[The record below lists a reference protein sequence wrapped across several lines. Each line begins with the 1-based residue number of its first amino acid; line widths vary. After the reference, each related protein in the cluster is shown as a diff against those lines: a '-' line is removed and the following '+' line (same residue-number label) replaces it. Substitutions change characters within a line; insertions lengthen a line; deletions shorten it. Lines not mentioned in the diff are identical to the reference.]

1 MNVDWQACTFMRLSR
16 WWAIMDEE
24 CDFEELAALLD
35 EDDKQNVQEET
46 AFSSGNC
53 NSTNTNYFS

>member
-1 MNVDWQACTFMRLSR
+1 
-16 WWAIMDEE
+16 MDEE